1 MGGDTAT
8 EIIVILFNQSISQGV
23 FPQPLK
29 NAKVI
34 PCHKGDSILEM
45 SNYRPISLLP
55 IFSKVFEKLMYTR
68 VISFIKK
75 HNILFENQFGF
86 QSNMCTEFAVNSLI
100 NNITKCLENK
110 ETGICIFLDF
120 AKAFDTVNHDIL
132 LKKLEYYGLRGLAQK
147 WFKSYL
153 SNRMQ
158 GTDIGGVQ
166 SSLNY
171 IKCGVPQ
178 GSVLGP
184 LLFLLYINDIINSS
198 DLFNFTLF
206 ADDTSLFYSQ
216 KNSSK
221 EDLSQIVNK
230 ELEKI
235 SHWLGANKLS
245 LNVKK
250 SQLLVFSLSKEKP
263 NINLTINGE
272 ALKEVQFAKY
282 LGILI
287 DNKLNWG
294 EQISAVNLKLSKGIG
309 LLAKIRHYVP
319 KNTLRSLYYTFINP
333 HVDYNILNWG
343 MASSNNLVTI
353 SNKLKKAIRI
363 MAFKNSDDPSLPLFK
378 EFNILPLENF
388 IDLRFGKFI
397 WKLANKE
404 LPESLTQHFRSNER
418 TVVPI
423 QNPRLEQHKKFI
435 TYIGPKTWKD
445 EIPTQIKQKKSLKS
459 FASNYSKFMLD
470 SL

>member
-1 MGGDTAT
+1 M
-8 EIIVILFNQSISQGV
+8 
-23 FPQPLK
+23 
-29 NAKVI
+29 
-34 PCHKGDSILEM
+34 
-45 SNYRPISLLP
+45 
-55 IFSKVFEKLMYTR
+55 
-68 VISFIKK
+68 
-75 HNILFENQFGF
+75 
-86 QSNMCTEFAVNSLI
+86 
-100 NNITKCLENK
+100 
-110 ETGICIFLDF
+110 
-120 AKAFDTVNHDIL
+120 
-132 LKKLEYYGLRGLAQK
+132 
-147 WFKSYL
+147 
-153 SNRMQ
+153 
-158 GTDIGGVQ
+158 
-166 SSLNY
+166 
-171 IKCGVPQ
+171 
-178 GSVLGP
+178 
-184 LLFLLYINDIINSS
+184 
-198 DLFNFTLF
+198 
-206 ADDTSLFYSQ
+206 
-216 KNSSK
+216 
-221 EDLSQIVNK
+221 
-230 ELEKI
+230 
-235 SHWLGANKLS
+235 
-245 LNVKK
+245 
-250 SQLLVFSLSKEKP
+250 
-263 NINLTINGE
+263 
-272 ALKEVQFAKY
+272 
-282 LGILI
+282 GILI

>member
-1 MGGDTAT
+1 
-8 EIIVILFNQSISQGV
+8 
-23 FPQPLK
+23 
-29 NAKVI
+29 
-34 PCHKGDSILEM
+34 
-45 SNYRPISLLP
+45 
-55 IFSKVFEKLMYTR
+55 
-68 VISFIKK
+68 
-75 HNILFENQFGF
+75 
-86 QSNMCTEFAVNSLI
+86 
-100 NNITKCLENK
+100 
-110 ETGICIFLDF
+110 
-120 AKAFDTVNHDIL
+120 
-132 LKKLEYYGLRGLAQK
+132 
-147 WFKSYL
+147 
-153 SNRMQ
+153 
-158 GTDIGGVQ
+158 
-166 SSLNY
+166 
-171 IKCGVPQ
+171 
-178 GSVLGP
+178 
-184 LLFLLYINDIINSS
+184 
-198 DLFNFTLF
+198 
-206 ADDTSLFYSQ
+206 
-216 KNSSK
+216 
-221 EDLSQIVNK
+221 VNK

-272 ALKEVQFAKY
+272 ALKEVQVAKY

-343 MASSNNLVTI
+343 MASSNNLDTI

-397 WKLANKE
+397 WKLANNE
-404 LPESLTQHFRSNER
+404 LPESLTHHFRSNER
-418 TVVPI
+418 TIVPI

-435 TYIGPKTWKD
+435 TYAGPKIWKD